1 MKTLYLVRHAKSSW
15 KFPNLDDFDR
25 PLNKRGK
32 RDAPVMGKFL
42 KERKILPDIIIS
54 SPAARAKKTAK
65 IIAKALSY
73 PKTDINFKKE
83 IYEAS
88 AVGLL
93 KIAAMI
99 NDKISSAMLFGHN
112 PGMTYLA
119 NMLANVRIDNIPTCG
134 VVCIELDIPSWNK
147 ISEDCGK
154 LIFFEYPKNI
164 IPS

>member
-1 MKTLYLVRHAKSSW
+1 MEKCH
-15 KFPNLDDFDR
+15 
-25 PLNKRGK
+25 
-32 RDAPVMGKFL
+32 
-42 KERKILPDIIIS
+42 IS

-99 NDKISSAMLFGHN
+99 NDKIASAMLFGHN

-134 VVCIELDIPSWNK
+134 VVCFELDIPSWNK

-154 LIFFEYPKNI
+154 LIFFEYPKIYLLKYNRTATLI
-164 IPS
+164 SITKSTSLRQPVKTKVFCLSL